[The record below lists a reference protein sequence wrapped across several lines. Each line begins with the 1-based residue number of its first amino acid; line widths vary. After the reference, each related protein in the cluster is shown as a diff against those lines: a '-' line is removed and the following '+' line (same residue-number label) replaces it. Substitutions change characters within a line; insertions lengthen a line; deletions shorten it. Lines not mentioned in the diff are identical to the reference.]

1 MNIQA
6 YIYLVLIHMDF
17 MKKIKD
23 NLSFTPTKCSIVIV
37 DNNLELL
44 NLFKEILEKNG
55 YKVWGFT
62 NLEIALE
69 FIKNNHNKCNL
80 VISDYRMPRLNGY
93 ELGKK
98 IKDIDKNIKMILVSD
113 YNDRHENILEF
124 KFIQKPITIDNLMET
139 IEELLLT
146 IKNQKDKK

>member
-1 MNIQA
+1 MNIHV
-6 YIYLVLIHMDF
+6 YLVLIHMDF
-17 MKKIKD
+17 MKKIND

-37 DNNLELL
+37 DNNLELV
-44 NLFKEILEKNG
+44 NLFKEILEKND

-62 NLEIALE
+62 NPEIALE

-98 IKDIDKNIKMILVSD
+98 IKDIDKNIKMILVSN
-113 YNDRHENILEF
+113 YNDRHENTLEF

-139 IEELLLT
+139 IEELVLT
-146 IKNQKDKK
+146 IKNQKE